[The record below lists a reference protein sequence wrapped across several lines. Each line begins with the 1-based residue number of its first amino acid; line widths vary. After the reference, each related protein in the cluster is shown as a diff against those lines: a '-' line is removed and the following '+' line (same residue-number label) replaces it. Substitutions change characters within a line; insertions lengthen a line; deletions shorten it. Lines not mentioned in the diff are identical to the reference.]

1 MLYRSTI
8 GYLVYGISL
17 LLWVTETRAQTPT
30 SPERESTAHFS
41 GKTINLIVGLSAGGG
56 YDTYARF
63 FARHY
68 PKHLPGRPQV
78 VVQNMPGAG
87 GLRAATYLYSVA
99 PKDGT
104 TIATFGPSVI
114 LEPLLGNP
122 QASFDPAKF
131 NWIGNL
137 NKDVLSCG
145 VWRTS
150 GLSTFRDVEARG
162 GIFGGT
168 GPLTLTTQHAL
179 LLKNLLE
186 LKVKVVQGFGGTN
199 EVNLAMQRGEV
210 DGTCGMFLSTIRG
223 PYSQHVRSG
232 DLKLIVQFT
241 RHKEKDFGHAES
253 IYDLVKREDDKIVLD
268 FLLMPIDIS
277 RPLVAPPDIPV
288 VIMEV
293 LRRGFNSAVLDP
305 DLIAESKKIGIEV
318 NYQTSS
324 EVSMAFGKIL
334 ETPPHLIDRAK
345 ELISKQ

>member
-1 MLYRSTI
+1 MASRSALAW
-8 GYLVYGISL
+8 LVSGISL
-17 LLWVTETRAQTPT
+17 LFGITDLRAQTPA
-30 SPERESTAHFS
+30 SPPRESAADFS
-41 GKTINLIVGLSAGGG
+41 GKTINLIVGLAAGGG
-56 YDTYARF
+56 YDTYARV

-68 PKHLPGRPQV
+68 PQHLPGRPQV

-87 GLRAATYLYSVA
+87 GVRAATYLYSVA

-104 TIATFGPSVI
+104 AIATFGPSVV

-122 QASFDPAKF
+122 QARFDPAKF

-150 GLSTFRDVEARG
+150 GLSTFKDLEARG
-162 GIFGGT
+162 GSFGGT
-168 GPLTLTTQHAL
+168 GLLTLTTQHAL
-179 LLKNLLE
+179 LLKNLLG

-223 PYSQHVRSG
+223 PFSQHVRSG
-232 DLKLIVQFT
+232 DLKLVVQFT
-241 RHKEKDFGHAES
+241 REKEKDFGDAES
-253 IYDLVKREDDKIVLD
+253 IYDLVKREEDKTVLD
-268 FLLMPIDIS
+268 FLLMPIVIS
-277 RPLVAPPDIPV
+277 RPLIAPPDLPV
-288 VIMEV
+288 AVVET
-293 LRRGFNSAVLDP
+293 LRRGFNSAVLDT

-324 EVSMAFGKIL
+324 EVSTAFSKIL

-345 ELISKQ
+345 DLISKQ